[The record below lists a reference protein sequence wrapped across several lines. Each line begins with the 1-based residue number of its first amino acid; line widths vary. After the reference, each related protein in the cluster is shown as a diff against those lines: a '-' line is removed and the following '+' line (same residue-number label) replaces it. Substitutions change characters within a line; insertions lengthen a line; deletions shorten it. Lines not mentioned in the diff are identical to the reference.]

1 MASMTQREETLRELE
16 RIGLSSY
23 EARTYVAL
31 LASPPVNGYDLARL
45 SGIPTSKIYET
56 LQRLVAKG
64 VALASAS
71 EPTLYRAVP
80 PGELIAGVRRDTERS
95 LAVLASALP
104 EISTAPS
111 AGIVWRLNDRQSVL
125 RRLQEVVAGASREVY
140 LSIWPSEAGDLVESI
155 AAARQRGVRLWAASF
170 GSSPL
175 DGEGVYD
182 LLSCGVSS
190 AARLGKRLTVAVAD
204 DRRVLIAEFRDD
216 AEPTGTLAEDS
227 SLALVAREYIVH
239 DLVNHALIE
248 ELGQDRFAALRSR
261 HPLIAGV
268 LGPAALVAEPASCQ
282 EDNLE

>member
-1 MASMTQREETLRELE
+1 MTSTNRHGEVLQELE
-16 RIGLSSY
+16 RIGFSSY

-80 PGELIAGVRRDTERS
+80 PGELLASVRRDTERS
-95 LAVLASALP
+95 LTVLANALP
-104 EISTAPS
+104 DISTAPS
-111 AGIVWRLNDRQSVL
+111 AGMVWRLSDRQAIL
-125 RRLQEVVAGASREVY
+125 RRLQEIVANASREVF
-140 LSIWPSEAGDLVESI
+140 LSIWPVEAGCLEESV
-155 AAARQRGVRLWAASF
+155 AAARRRGVRFWVASF
-170 GSSPL
+170 GSRSL

-204 DRRVLIAEFRDD
+204 DRNVLIAEFCDD
-216 AEPTGTLAEDS
+216 AEPTGTLADDA

-248 ELGQDRFAALRSR
+248 ELGEDRFAALRSR
-261 HPLIAGV
+261 HPLVAGI
-268 LGPAALVAEPASCQ
+268 LGEPAFCQ
-282 EDNLE
+282 EDNPE